1 MSIRLTSL
9 AALSFS
15 AAFAFS
21 SASVAQ
27 APIVDASVPAGAS
40 NNAPANQQYGTEPR
54 MDVAPPP
61 LNTVNNSAAQG
72 ELFNQLQLLQQEV
85 MQLRGIVEEQT
96 HNLQQLKD
104 QNMERYIDLD
114 RRLGELSTA
123 GPVGETAAPGQAASP
138 AKPQPSAPVKAM
150 SGEQEAYDAAYL
162 LVRNRRFD
170 DSLDA
175 FKQLLIDYP
184 DGKYTP
190 NSYYWVGELY
200 QVITPQK
207 LEAARQAFSQLLER
221 YPDHAKVPD
230 AMYKLGKVHFLKGDR
245 SKSRDYLEQVIAKYG
260 KGSNSSTADKAR
272 QFLNTNF

>member
-27 APIVDASVPAGAS
+27 APIVDVSVTNSGQ
-40 NNAPANQQYGTEPR
+40 ANKQYGTEPR
-54 MDVAPPP
+54 IDVAPPV
-61 LNTVNNSAAQG
+61 NTASDGAAQG
-72 ELFNQLQLLQQEV
+72 ELFYQLQLLQQEV

-96 HNLQQLKD
+96 HSLQQLKD
-104 QNMERYIDLD
+104 QNMQRYIDLD
-114 RRLGELSTA
+114 RRLGELATA
-123 GPVGETAAPGQAASP
+123 GPGGEASSGSAASP
-138 AKPQPSAPVKAM
+138 TKALPTAPVRAM
-150 SGEQEAYDAAYL
+150 SGEQEAYDTAYSQ
-162 LVRNRRFD
+162 VRNRRFD
-170 DSLDA
+170 DALDA

-200 QVITPQK
+200 QVITPQD

-221 YPDHAKVPD
+221 YPEHAKVPD

-245 SKSRDYLEQVIAKYG
+245 SKSRDYLEQVIAKYS